1 MKVYL
6 RHFAFRSMTICTI
19 LIIVKHSLKTTCFG
33 AGIILLLL
41 VSNIQCKNAP
51 IFRVEKNPEKTEE
64 GIAAKEAQALVPAQ
78 GADLPVTSFGEIWA
92 YVVAGNESAY
102 KRGLPLTDIGY
113 FGAEID
119 SYGVLTDV
127 PRRQRLST
135 FSGRVHLVVVSN
147 SRSLTHFVLIP
158 GSNER
163 KTLIADLLA
172 ATGNFDG
179 LQIDFE
185 NIPARDGEAFLSFL
199 RELRSGLPQGKML
212 TIALPAR
219 TRKIDSDVYDYEKIK
234 PYVDRILVMAYDEH
248 WSGSSPG
255 SVASLDW
262 CRRVADYSFRAI
274 GPEKL
279 IMGLPFYGRAWGDY
293 SPSRALIYTT
303 TEGIMNDHDVEEIK
317 YENGIPTFTY
327 NRNVSIRVYYEN
339 EYSLSARMQIYK
351 SMNIRSIGFW
361 RLGQETPN
369 VWNIL
374 KLE

>member
-1 MKVYL
+1 
-6 RHFAFRSMTICTI
+6 
-19 LIIVKHSLKTTCFG
+19 
-33 AGIILLLL
+33 LLL
-41 VSNIQCKNAP
+41 VSNIQCKNVP
-51 IFRVEKNPEKTEE
+51 FFRAEKNPEKTEE
-64 GIAAKEAQALVPAQ
+64 GITAKEAQALVPAQ
-78 GADLPVTSFGEIWA
+78 GAELPVTSFGEIWA

-102 KRGLPLTDIGY
+102 KKGLPLTDIGY

-147 SRSLTHFVLIP
+147 SRSLTHFVLIQ

-163 KTLIADLLA
+163 KTLIADLLT
-172 ATGNFDG
+172 ATGSFDG

-199 RELRSGLPQGKML
+199 RELRSGLPKGKML

-262 CRRVADYSFRAI
+262 CRRVAEYSFRAI

-303 TEGIMNDHDVEEIK
+303 TEGIINDHDVEEIK

-327 NRNVSIRVYYEN
+327 NRNVSIRVYYED

-361 RLGQETPN
+361 RLGQETQN
-369 VWNIL
+369 VWDIL